1 MSRFLH
7 EIHEQPAA
15 LRSLLEYYR
24 GEGAEQLRAVCQW
37 CGTGQRPLLFTGM
50 GSSYH
55 APLSSHTRLAAA
67 GVRADL
73 VEAGELLHYGLGLGL
88 ESHLRDSVLVAVSQ
102 SGESSETRQVVE
114 ALRGRCRIAAIT
126 NEPESAVGR
135 GADAVLP
142 MCAGEEAA
150 ISTKT
155 YTNTLGLLHLL
166 AALLTSADLEEELSR
181 IDRVAAG
188 MEAILAKG
196 SESLDFAAEFL
207 EGADFLYFV
216 ARGPAMAAA
225 SLDFAAEF
233 LEGADF
239 LYFVARGPA
248 MAAAHQGA
256 LTFNEGARL
265 PTCAL
270 AGGAFR
276 HGPLELAGPDFS
288 GVFLAPPGKTRD
300 LIRGLAGEV
309 AQAGGRVLLFGDEA
323 PEGPNQGICCI
334 AVPDLGEDLFSANVC
349 LPLELLLYHVAQ
361 QRGHEAGV
369 FERIGKVTRRE

>member
-24 GEGAEQLRAVCQW
+24 GEGAEQLRAVCQL
-37 CGTGQRPLLFTGM
+37 CDIGQRPLLFTGM
-50 GSSYH
+50 GSSHH
-55 APLSSHTRLAAA
+55 APLSIRTRLAAA
-67 GVRADL
+67 GVHVDL
-73 VEAGELLHYGLGLGL
+73 VEAGELLHYGLGLD
-88 ESHLRDSVLVAVSQ
+88 SHPRDTVLVAVSQ
-102 SGESSETRQVVE
+102 SGESAETRQVVE
-114 ALRGRCRIAAIT
+114 ALRGRCRIVAVT

-135 GADAVLP
+135 GGDAVLP
-142 MCAGEEAA
+142 MRAGEEAA

-166 AALLTSADLEEELSR
+166 ATVLTSADLEEELAR

-188 MEAILAKG
+188 MEAVLAKG
-196 SESLDFAAEFL
+196 SESLDFATEFL
-207 EGADFLYFV
+207 EGAV
-216 ARGPAMAAA
+216 
-225 SLDFAAEF
+225 
-233 LEGADF
+233 F

-256 LTFNEGARL
+256 LTFSEGARL

-288 GVFLAPPGKTRD
+288 GVFLAPPGQTRD
-300 LIRGLAGEV
+300 LIHGLAGEV
-309 AQAGGRVLLFGDEA
+309 AQAGGRVLLFGEAA
-323 PEGPNQGICCI
+323 PEGPGKGICSI
-334 AVPDLGEDLFSANVC
+334 ALPDLGEDLFSANVC
-349 LPLELLLYHVAQ
+349 VPMELLLYHVAQ